1 MGACLTIPAA
11 DAALITI
18 EPGTVGNVTASSEG
32 TNGLNRFDDNIVNL
46 SGLTAGLHNY
56 NSADMWLS
64 SGTDFGGIDPNPS
77 VLFDLGAVYT
87 INSFHVWNYNEM
99 DLRPNGSVRT
109 NLTTRGVN
117 GVSVEYGT
125 TVGLGST
132 VAGIS
137 NFAKADGLATY
148 AGQNFN
154 GFTSFNARYI
164 KFDINSNHG
173 DANSF
178 YGLSEVQFDG
188 IAIPEPSS
196 AALLLGLGSIALV
209 LRRRK

>member
-11 DAALITI
+11 DAAVITI
-18 EPGTVGNVTASSEG
+18 DPGTVGNVTATSDTLG
-32 TNGLNRFDDNIVNL
+32 RVDDNIVNE
-46 SGLTAGLHNY
+46 SGLTSGAHDRT
-56 NSADMWLS
+56 ADNMWLS

-87 INSFHVWNYNEM
+87 INSFHVWNYNEAV
-99 DLRPNGSVRT
+99 LRASGSVRT
-109 NLTTRGVN
+109 NLTNRGVN

-125 TVGLGST
+125 TVALGST
-132 VAGIS
+132 VTEIT
-137 NFAKADGLATY
+137 NFAQANALATY
-148 AGQNFN
+148 AGENFN